1 MRDIRINK
9 RDEQQRRSSF
19 NFTWDFPVHFTVAP
33 FQPFIISGEPLLS
46 ANPSRTHLHRGRIF
60 LCTASTR
67 HRQARNIT
75 RSRGSSLT
83 KPGSLTYLF
92 FFFFLFF
99 SLSSLGATPVSS
111 LQRRRIALSVNC
123 IRELR
128 ARPVF

>member
-1 MRDIRINK
+1 MSLKPAIKMRDIRINK

-19 NFTWDFPVHFTVAP
+19 NFTWDFPVHLTVTP

-46 ANPSRTHLHRGRIF
+46 ANPSRTHLHRGQIF

-92 FFFFLFF
+92 FFFFSFF
-99 SLSSLGATPVSS
+99 LSLLPRSDSCVVIATEAHSAF
-111 LQRRRIALSVNC
+111 R
-123 IRELR
+123 
-128 ARPVF
+128 